1 MNDQDQAGMP
11 QEGAGS
17 GDEPRQARGMGRR
30 RLAGLAALGGLALV
44 SLKAQAQGMGG
55 WGRSRSRDPQEMARR
70 LEHGISHM
78 IKELGGTPEQKD
90 KLLAIAKTAMA
101 DAQPLRDQLR
111 QTRKKGL
118 ELLAG
123 ATIDKAALEQL
134 RAAQLLAMDS
144 LSKRLLQSMT
154 ESAEVLTPGQRVK
167 LSERMQRRMERHRR

>member
-1 MNDQDQAGMP
+1 MSKQDKTADQ
-11 QEGAGS
+11 
-17 GDEPRQARGMGRR
+17 PRSTTGMGRR

-44 SLKAQAQGMGG
+44 SLKAHAQGMGG

-78 IKELGGTPEQKD
+78 IRELGGTTEQKD
-90 KLLAIAKTAMA
+90 KLVAIAMA
-101 DAQPLRDQLR
+101 ALTDAQPLRDQLR
-111 QTRKKGL
+111 EARRKGL
-118 ELLAG
+118 SLLAA

-134 RAAQLLAMDS
+134 RATQLQAMDG

-154 ESAEVLTPGQRVK
+154 DSAEVLTPEQRIK